1 MDISIML
8 DLFTAQHTHY
18 MIPEFIETTPSYKQT
33 AAVVHFLKIQR
44 RVHFATCQV
53 GQELWWFQQE
63 HSVRTAGPKSTQDI
77 WSQKGTLI
85 ENAAATFV

>member
-53 GQELWWFQQE
+53 GQEL
-63 HSVRTAGPKSTQDI
+63 
-77 WSQKGTLI
+77 
-85 ENAAATFV
+85 